1 MHFSLFSSR
10 QRRPVLLPKTVW
22 VGLFWIITHSLL
34 AQKPAAIWYRQPA
47 RNWNEALPVGNGR
60 LGAMVFG
67 RTTDELIQLNE
78 SSLWSGGPV
87 VRNPNPGVS
96 KYLPEIR
103 EALFRED
110 YNAAA
115 KLTQNVQGLY
125 TEAYQPLGDL
135 LLKQTLAGQPT
146 EYHRD
151 LNITNATSTTRFRA
165 DGVTYTR
172 EIFASAPDQVIVLR
186 LTADKKGTL
195 NVTAAARSV
204 HPVTKTVS
212 GRDELV
218 IRGKAPAHA
227 DPNYVDYNPK
237 PVLYEDADGCRGMR
251 FDWRVKVRSTD
262 GTVSADTAG
271 IRIQNATEAVLLLT
285 AATSFNGFDKCP
297 DREGRDEKQLADG
310 YLKKAVAKSVDAI
323 RRDHVADYLRYFNRA
338 SFTLGNASPVN
349 LPMDERLKRYAEGA
363 ADPELESL
371 YFQFGRYLLISSSR
385 PGGIPANLQGL
396 WNPMVRPPWSSNY
409 TTNINTE
416 MNYWPAEMVNLSE
429 LHTPLLDWI
438 SYMAATGRETT
449 KNFYNARGWTVHHNS
464 DLWGTSNPVGDKG
477 KGSPSWANWA
487 MGGAWLSQHLYD
499 HYLFTGDKK
508 YLRDYAYPLM
518 KDAAQ
523 FCLDWLV
530 PDKQGRLVTAPATSP
545 ENIFITEQGVK
556 QSVSVATTMDMGLI
570 WDVFSNVVQASEQL
584 GIDADFRKTVADKKR
599 QLFPLQIGQKGNL
612 QEWYKDWQDEDPQ
625 HRHVSHLYVLH
636 PGREVSPLTTP
647 KLADAARKTLE
658 IRGDGGTGWSKS
670 WKINFWARLH
680 DGNHAYKLLRE
691 LLKLTGLEGT
701 DYANGGGTYP
711 NLFCAHPPF
720 QIDGNFGGT
729 SGIGEMLL
737 QSHDG
742 LLNLLPA
749 RPDAWADGEVKGLKA
764 RGGYELDMSWE
775 AGKLTR
781 VAVRSALGGNCR
793 LRVANALKGD
803 GKTRLQTASG
813 KNPNPFYQQ
822 PENQYQTNSPE
833 TPANGIW
840 LYDLKTEP
848 GKTYVL
854 LGAN

>member
-1 MHFSLFSSR
+1 
-10 QRRPVLLPKTVW
+10 
-22 VGLFWIITHSLL
+22 
-34 AQKPAAIWYRQPA
+34 
-47 RNWNEALPVGNGR
+47 
-60 LGAMVFG
+60 MVFG
-67 RTTDELIQLNE
+67 RASDELIQLNE

-87 VRNPNPGVS
+87 DRNPNPGVA

-110 YNAAA
+110 YEAAA
-115 KLTQNVQGLY
+115 KLTQKVQGLY

-135 LLKQTLAGQPT
+135 ILKQRFSGQAT
-146 EYHRD
+146 DYYRD
-151 LNITNATSTTRFRA
+151 LNVENATSTTRFRA
-165 DGVTYTR
+165 DGVTFTR

-186 LTADKKGTL
+186 LRADKKGALTI
-195 NVTAAARSV
+195 TAAARSP
-204 HPVTKTVS
+204 HPVTKTVQ
-212 GRDELV
+212 GRDEL
-218 IRGKAPAHA
+218 ILRGKAPAHA
-227 DPNYVDYNPK
+227 DPNYVSYNAK
-237 PVLYEDADGCRGMR
+237 PVFYEDSASCRGMR
-251 FDWRVKVRSTD
+251 FDWRVKVRLTD

-271 IRIQNATEAVLLLT
+271 IQIQNATEAVLLLT

-297 DREGRDEKQLADG
+297 DRDGRDEKRLADD
-310 YLKKAVAKSVDAI
+310 YLKKAVSKTVAALRK
-323 RRDHVADYLRYFNRA
+323 DHVADYQRFFNRTSFALETPA
-338 SFTLGNASPVN
+338 SVD

-363 ADPELESL
+363 ADPALETL

-438 SYMAATGRETT
+438 GHMAVTGRETT
-449 KNFYNARGWTVHHNS
+449 KNFYNARGWTIHHNS
-464 DLWGTSNPVGDKG
+464 DLWATSNPVGDKG

-487 MGGAWLSQHLYD
+487 VGGAWLSQHLYD
-499 HYLFTGDKK
+499 HYLFTGNKK
-508 YLRDYAYPLM
+508 YLREQAYPLM
-518 KDAAQ
+518 KDAAL

-530 PDKQGRLVTAPATSP
+530 EDKQGRLVTAPSTSP
-545 ENIFITEQGVK
+545 ENIFVTEKGVK
-556 QSVSVATTMDMGLI
+556 QSVSVATTMDIGLI
-570 WDVFSNVVQASEQL
+570 WDVFSNVIQASSQL
-584 GIDADFRKTVADKKR
+584 GIDAEFRKELADKKKK
-599 QLFPLQIGQKGNL
+599 LFPLQIGKNGNL

-691 LLKLTGLEGT
+691 LLKLTGMEGT

-749 RPDAWADGEVKGLKA
+749 RPDAWATGEVKGLKA
-764 RGGYELDMSWE
+764 RGGFELDMSWK

-781 VAVRSALGGNCR
+781 VAIRSALGGNCR
-793 LRVANALKGD
+793 LRVGNALKTD
-803 GKTRLQTASG
+803 EKNRLSIAKG
-813 KNPNPFYQQ
+813 ANPNTFYEL
-822 PENQYQTNSPE
+822 PENRYQTTSPE
-833 TPANGIW
+833 TPANGVW
-840 LYDLKTEP
+840 MYDLATAP

-854 LGAN
+854 VN